1 MKVILTQ
8 TVPGVGD
15 AGTIKE
21 VADGYARNF
30 LLPKGMAVVATRSSV
45 QQAEAQAATY
55 AKKADKQRTA
65 LQKAADAVQD
75 KNVVIRA
82 RAGSENR
89 LYGSVTAADV
99 ADALLSQHGITLDRR
114 KIQVENIHRLGTYT
128 ATADFG
134 NGVAAKFNVEVAP
147 EVAGA
152 TGKTTRA
159 TGAEAQPQPAAA
171 QEADVAAAD
180 AAAAQAAENGEA
192 GAEALQEE
200 QEEQVEANPS

>member
-30 LLPKGMAVVATRSSV
+30 LLPKGYAIVATRGSV
-45 QQAEAQAATY
+45 KQAEAQAELY
-55 AKKADKQRTA
+55 ARKARKARSEQEKQ
-65 LQKAADAVQD
+65 ADAVQD
-75 KNVVIRA
+75 KSIVIRA
-82 RAGSENR
+82 RTGSENR

-99 ADALLSQHGITLDRR
+99 AEALQSQHGIMIDRH
-114 KIQVENIHRLGTYT
+114 KIKTDEAIHRLGTYT

-134 NGVAAKFNVEVAP
+134 HGITAKFNVEVAA

-152 TGKTTRA
+152 SGKATRPS
-159 TGAEAQPQPAAA
+159 EPAAEV
-171 QEADVAAAD
+171 EAAPAAD
-180 AAAAQAAENGEA
+180 TPSEEVAVEA
-192 GAEALQEE
+192 GAEALAEE
-200 QEEQVEANPS
+200 GAESNPS

>member
-30 LLPKGMAVVATRSSV
+30 LLPKGYAIVATRGSV
-45 QQAEAQAATY
+45 KQAESQAELYARKAQKARSEQEKQAA
-55 AKKADKQRTA
+55 
-65 LQKAADAVQD
+65 AVQD
-75 KNVVIRA
+75 KSIVIRA

-99 ADALLSQHGITLDRR
+99 AEALQSQHGIVIDRR
-114 KIQVENIHRLGTYT
+114 KIEMDEAIHRLGSYT

-134 NGVAAKFNVEVAP
+134 HGITAKFNVEVAS

-152 TGKTTRA
+152 SGKATRA
-159 TGAEAQPQPAAA
+159 SEP
-171 QEADVAAAD
+171 
-180 AAAAQAAENGEA
+180 AAQAAPAPSGEA
-192 GAEALQEE
+192 PSGAAALEAGSEALAEE
-200 QEEQVEANPS
+200 QAESNPS